1 MVPITVA
8 YQGQLR
14 NRAVHGPSR
23 VELVTDA
30 PTDNQG
36 RGESFSPTDLVA
48 TGLATC
54 LMTIMGIVARRDGYD
69 LDGMSAEV
77 EKHMT
82 AAPPRRIARIVVRLR
97 MPAGIAA
104 DRRVA
109 LERAAHACPVTLSLH
124 PELVQELSFIWPD

>member
-8 YQGQLR
+8 YQGRLR

-69 LDGMSAEV
+69 LDGMTAEV
-77 EKHMT
+77 EKHMS
-82 AAPPRRIARIVVRLR
+82 AAPPRRIERLVVHLR
-97 MPAGIAA
+97 MPAGIPAE
-104 DRRVA
+104 RRAA
-109 LERAAHACPVTLSLH
+109 LERAARACPVALSLH
-124 PELVQELSFIWPD
+124 PELVQELEFSWG

>member
-1 MVPITVA
+1 MVPIHVA

-77 EKHMT
+77 EKHMS

-109 LERAAHACPVTLSLH
+109 LERAARSCPVALSLH
-124 PELVQELSFIWPD
+124 PELVQELEFSWG

>member
-23 VELVTDA
+23 VGLVTDA

-69 LDGMSAEV
+69 LDGMAAEV
-77 EKHMT
+77 EKHMS

-109 LERAAHACPVTLSLH
+109 LERAARSCPVALSLN
-124 PELVQELSFIWPD
+124 PELVQELEFTWGE